1 MASNFKLIFYQKSNS
16 LHLKLR
22 GDFDGNSALELINA
36 LKENRAGSNNILV
49 DTNDL
54 TTIHSFGKEVF
65 QKNISIRQKLYT
77 GLNFA
82 GKYKHHFAA

>member
-1 MASNFKLIFYQKSNS
+1 M
-16 LHLKLR
+16 KLR
-22 GDFDGNSALELINA
+22 GDFDGNSAFELINA
-36 LKENRAGSNNILV
+36 LKEYRAGSNNILV

-65 QKNISIRQKLYT
+65 QKNISIRQKLHT
-77 GLNFA
+77 ELNFA